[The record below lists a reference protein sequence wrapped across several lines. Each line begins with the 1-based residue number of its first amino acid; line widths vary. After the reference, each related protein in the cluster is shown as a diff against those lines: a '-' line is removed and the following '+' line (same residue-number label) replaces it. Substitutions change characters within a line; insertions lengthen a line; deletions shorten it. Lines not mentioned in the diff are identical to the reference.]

1 MRTRPLS
8 NEYPEYYDRYVSLVP
23 DIDIEEI
30 LRAQRD
36 DTLTLLSSLPEES
49 SARSYAHGKWTLK
62 EVVGHLTDTERV
74 MAFRMLSIARGESTA
89 LPGFDQDSYVA
100 SAKFNQLRWAQLQ
113 TDFYNVRSATLSL
126 ITTMDELAWTR
137 KGTVWNHP
145 VSARAIAYIIAGH
158 ERHHLTVIRDRY
170 L

>member
-1 MRTRPLS
+1 MADGSNVNRPTWGLH
-8 NEYPEYYDRYVSLVP
+8 SL
-23 DIDIEEI
+23 I
-30 LRAQRD
+30 
-36 DTLTLLSSLPEES
+36 SLPCGVHEDD
-49 SARSYAHGKWTLK
+49 GW
-62 EVVGHLTDTERV
+62 
-74 MAFRMLSIARGESTA
+74 MLGGESTA

-113 TDFYNVRSATLSL
+113 TDFDNVRSATLSL
-126 ITTMDELAWTR
+126 ITTIDELAWTR